1 MSTPRISDGRVTP
14 MSRVWTGQA
23 VIAEDLDG
31 DDLGDVLELHSG
43 SVAWWV
49 VPREPGLELR
59 LRPLAQEL
67 DLDAGAIRDL
77 LATDRRVKYETFGGT
92 RLLITSVITVDRDAA
107 ELTADPLAMVI
118 TDRVLICLAGP
129 GPATVQPARA
139 LVDDG
144 DRLAGGGVVDA
155 LQVLVKCAVQSQADA
170 VEWLESASDELAGA
184 LFQDRPLTRD
194 EHLHAFRLRRALTE
208 LRRIAQPTLDVLTDL
223 SQDSEGHDQIQ
234 ARHWALLAERQDR
247 VVRAT
252 DAVRDA
258 LASLFDTSL
267 GLANQRMNADV
278 KRLTGWAAIIAVP
291 TLVTGFVGMNVEFP
305 GIGSQAGFWVYLVIM
320 VAAAVALFILFRRHD
335 WI

>member
-1 MSTPRISDGRVTP
+1 MSTPRTSGVRVTP

-67 DLDAGAIRDL
+67 DLDAGAIHDL
-77 LATDRRVKYETFGGT
+77 LATDRRAKYETFGGT

-129 GPATVQPARA
+129 GPATVRPARA

-144 DRLAGGGVVDA
+144 DRLADGGVADA

-184 LFQDRPLTRD
+184 LFQERPLSRD
-194 EHLHAFRLRRALTE
+194 EQLRAFRLRRALTE

-223 SQDSEGHDQIQ
+223 SQDTEVHDQLQ
-234 ARHWALLAERQDR
+234 ARHWTLLAERQDR

-252 DAVRDA
+252 EAVADA
-258 LASLFDTSL
+258 LASVFDTSL
-267 GLANQRMNADV
+267 ALASQRMNTDV

-291 TLVTGFVGMNVEFP
+291 TLVTGFVGMNVAFP
-305 GIGSQAGFWVYLVIM
+305 GDGTQWGFWLYLVIM
-320 VAAAVALFILFRRHD
+320 VAAAAVLFILFRRHN

>member
-1 MSTPRISDGRVTP
+1 MTDTRVTP

-43 SVAWWV
+43 SAAWWV
-49 VPREPGLELR
+49 VQREPGLELR
-59 LRPLAQEL
+59 LRPLAQEF

-77 LATDRRVKYETFGGT
+77 LAADRRAKYETFGGT

-107 ELTADPLAMVI
+107 ELTAEPLAMVI

-129 GPATVQPARA
+129 GPTTVRPARE
-139 LVDDG
+139 LVDEG
-144 DRLAGGGVVDA
+144 DRLADGGVLDA
-155 LQVLVKCAVQSQADA
+155 LQVLVKYAVQSQVDA

-184 LFQDRPLTRD
+184 LFQERPLTRD
-194 EHLHAFRLRRALTE
+194 EQLRAFRLRRALTE
-208 LRRIAQPTLDVLTDL
+208 LSRVAQPTLDVLTDL
-223 SQDSEGHDQIQ
+223 SQDGEVQDQRQ
-234 ARHWALLAERQDR
+234 ARGWSLLAERQDR

-258 LASLFDTSL
+258 LATLFDTSL
-267 GLANQRMNADV
+267 ALANQRMNTDV

-305 GIGSQAGFWVYLVIM
+305 GTGTLAGFWVYALIM
-320 VAAAVALFILFRRHD
+320 VAAAVVLYLLFRRHD